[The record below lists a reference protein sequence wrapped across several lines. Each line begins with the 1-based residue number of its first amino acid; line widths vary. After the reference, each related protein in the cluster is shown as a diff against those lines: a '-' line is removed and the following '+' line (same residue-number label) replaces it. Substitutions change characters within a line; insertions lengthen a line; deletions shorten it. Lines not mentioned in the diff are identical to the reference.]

1 MSKNANSNAEKLIP
15 TTEVIQKA
23 IARGVSFGYGDPKNR
38 IRYFIKNGL
47 LPNQTRKRDGK
58 IVTALMP
65 KYSIDLLVN
74 IQSLQDEKKLSI
86 SEIKDYVNENGGID
100 SIRFLN
106 QLKVRNN
113 TKGKSEINSNKNN
126 IKTKNIIIKEKDNKR
141 DKNSKKHSKIDKSND
156 KPKDKPTDKSTLK
169 VVDPTEVKIKIY
181 HSNGAS
187 TSVKSHAVEPDPKIG
202 INKSARLLK
211 NSDEKLGNDEAT
223 VKKSTKISET
233 TDSSKLNE
241 PFETASKSIPS
252 KSDAKV
258 ESTTSTGSTLS
269 KVIST
274 TDISAP
280 DINTNETNIKND
292 YGNDHHDEYGDKR
305 DKDDNKRDKDSNKTD
320 KDDDKKVQSPQISPL
335 QVAKSYYDVNFN
347 LDENEEK
354 DNFVNKETADIVTS
368 THKTLKIFGAL
379 LIAIVL
385 IFVLFFTTLPISKNS
400 TNVAIDTNQGE
411 VLGVASNLVE
421 DNPVKRLAKI
431 VKEKYFKNLFN
442 KIDQTELGSLSKFN
456 PINEKLSQY
465 NDQQENNE
473 NNQNT
478 HDGENILGEE
488 DENSDPRFFVNI
500 PSVLNELQVRRDVV
514 FDQNISVGGIS
525 TFLGNLEAD
534 GQNLNLG
541 LGEITASNV
550 VYSLTP
556 GAGIEIVGGQTPT
569 ISNTGVLSFGG
580 ETGDIELTQ
589 GSGIGVSGTTITN
602 LGVLSLGGQTGDL
615 VLEAG
620 AGISVS
626 GLNVTNIDPGS
637 AQSIFKTINVD
648 GSPVVA
654 TSNVDSIN
662 FLSGPG
668 VNIALDPVTKT
679 LTFDSLPAESELD
692 IEAYIFDDD
701 NTGTMTSGNLDLDQ
715 MGFVGTLP
723 LTAGGLDMDLSAAT
737 DGQLLIGNGAG
748 FSLSTLTQGAGITIV
763 NGAGE
768 ITIANL
774 LGNTIDTTEIVNQTI
789 LPEDINALAAPLNNQ
804 ILTYNSASQRF
815 QWQDVGGIVPG
826 DISTVGDITEGAAF
840 SQTSAYDGNFLY
852 FEGASGSLEFE
863 IALTAEPATSD
874 QILTLPNKTGTIA
887 VLDDIHDPVSLVTN
901 GYTFLS
907 LVDQQLQLGQ
917 VDLSNDVI
925 NLLPVTN
932 GGTGANT
939 PGGARA
945 NLGLEIGVNV
955 QAYDANT
962 SLLGQTIEGSEIT
975 DGTITYAELDVIA
988 APLDTQVLSFDNT
1001 SGQFNWLDQID
1012 INAGFLNSL
1021 TSDDFLRSNASDQF
1035 TSGTLTFNTGT
1046 QLTLSA
1052 GTVFNL
1058 NGTFNL
1064 GGA

>member
-65 KYSIDLLVN
+65 KYSVDLLVN
-74 IQSLQDEKKLSI
+74 IQTLQDEKKLSI
-86 SEIKDYVNENGGID
+86 SEIKDYVNGNGGID

-113 TKGKSEINSNKNN
+113 TKGKDKDHNN
-126 IKTKNIIIKEKDNKR
+126 INTNTKDRNPKS
-141 DKNSKKHSKIDKSND
+141 DKVSKIPPKNDKSSDKSN
-156 KPKDKPTDKSTLK
+156 LK
-169 VVDPTEVKIKIY
+169 VVDPTDVKIKIY

-187 TSVKSHAVEPDPKIG
+187 TSVKSHAIELDSKNQTDNDTTLT
-202 INKSARLLK
+202 INS
-211 NSDEKLGNDEAT
+211 NEKLSKDET
-223 VKKSTKISET
+223 NVSKSTE
-233 TDSSKLNE
+233 LNE
-241 PFETASKSIPS
+241 TPISSTSTEPYKTKPTPS
-252 KSDAKV
+252 KSDEYINSTTFT
-258 ESTTSTGSTLS
+258 ESTAQT
-269 KVIST
+269 ST
-274 TDISAP
+274 TD
-280 DINTNETNIKND
+280 TNSKDNYENN
-292 YGNDHHDEYGDKR
+292 YGDKDGDKR
-305 DKDDNKRDKDSNKTD
+305 DKDDNKRGKDSNKTD

-602 LGVLSLGGQTGDL
+602 L
-615 VLEAG
+615 
-620 AGISVS
+620 
-626 GLNVTNIDPGS
+626 
-637 AQSIFKTINVD
+637 
-648 GSPVVA
+648 
-654 TSNVDSIN
+654 
-662 FLSGPG
+662 
-668 VNIALDPVTKT
+668 
-679 LTFDSLPAESELD
+679 LT
-692 IEAYIFDDD
+692 
-701 NTGTMTSGNLDLDQ
+701 
-715 MGFVGTLP
+715 
-723 LTAGGLDMDLSAAT
+723 
-737 DGQLLIGNGAG
+737 
-748 FSLSTLTQGAGITIV
+748 
-763 NGAGE
+763 
-768 ITIANL
+768 
-774 LGNTIDTTEIVNQTI
+774 
-789 LPEDINALAAPLNNQ
+789 
-804 ILTYNSASQRF
+804 
-815 QWQDVGGIVPG
+815 W
-826 DISTVGDITEGAAF
+826 
-840 SQTSAYDGNFLY
+840 
-852 FEGASGSLEFE
+852 EF
-863 IALTAEPATSD
+863 
-874 QILTLPNKTGTIA
+874 
-887 VLDDIHDPVSLVTN
+887 
-901 GYTFLS
+901 
-907 LVDQQLQLGQ
+907 
-917 VDLSNDVI
+917 
-925 NLLPVTN
+925 
-932 GGTGANT
+932 
-939 PGGARA
+939 
-945 NLGLEIGVNV
+945 
-955 QAYDANT
+955 
-962 SLLGQTIEGSEIT
+962 
-975 DGTITYAELDVIA
+975 
-988 APLDTQVLSFDNT
+988 
-1001 SGQFNWLDQID
+1001 
-1012 INAGFLNSL
+1012 
-1021 TSDDFLRSNASDQF
+1021 
-1035 TSGTLTFNTGT
+1035 
-1046 QLTLSA
+1046 
-1052 GTVFNL
+1052 
-1058 NGTFNL
+1058 
-1064 GGA
+1064 